1 VAVPKT
7 RGGRIEESGVR
18 RPLAKVY
25 GIGFWRV
32 GSVLMVEGSST
43 GVVAMTVTVTVQAAY
58 FVECYRLVQ
67 NAVAVVVAMF
77 LVGSTLCGMMQA
89 KRAML
94 QEKYWWQV
102 CDDAIKLET
111 RYVKRKQATTRLGDG
126 SPLVSLAYA
135 TLRKREIYASP
146 YAVSVLVR
154 LHTAMAGTDGLAV
167 DMHDAICVWNM
178 FPGAAAMV
186 IG

>member
-43 GVVAMTVTVTVQAAY
+43 GVVAMIVTVTATVQAAY

-94 QEKYWWQV
+94 QEKNWW
-102 CDDAIKLET
+102 
-111 RYVKRKQATTRLGDG
+111 
-126 SPLVSLAYA
+126 
-135 TLRKREIYASP
+135 
-146 YAVSVLVR
+146 
-154 LHTAMAGTDGLAV
+154 
-167 DMHDAICVWNM
+167 
-178 FPGAAAMV
+178 
-186 IG
+186 